1 MRNLRLAEKLGFSV
15 ALFGLLVVQPVN
27 AQKEIKFDVGA
38 DIVSSYV
45 WRGIKT
51 ADASIQPS
59 LSLGYGDFSL
69 SSWAST
75 NITGGTNYKE
85 VDFTAAYSKSG
96 FTTALTDYWW
106 DGEGS
111 LRYFSSPNQGAGHM
125 LEATLGYELQGSFP
139 LSLSWNTFF
148 AGNGNKKENG
158 DNSFSTYVELGYPF
172 KVGDIDLGISTGFT
186 PWESVIY
193 GTDGF
198 KFTSIQLKA
207 AKSIKITDSY
217 SLPIFGSIITNPH
230 QEDIHFV
237 FGITIN

>member
-1 MRNLRLAEKLGFSV
+1 MKKINLGKRLGLGIV
-15 ALFGLLVVQPVN
+15 LFGLFTTQSVN
-27 AQKEIKFDVGA
+27 AQNKISADISA

-45 WRGIKT
+45 WRGAK
-51 ADASIQPS
+51 ASDASVQPS

-75 NITGGTNYKE
+75 SITSSGYKE
-85 VDFTAAYSKSG
+85 VDFTASYSKSG
-96 FTTALTDYWW
+96 FTAAVTDYWW
-106 DGEGS
+106 DGEKS
-111 LRYFSSPNQGAGHM
+111 YRYFSSPDGGAGHM

-148 AGNGNKKENG
+148 TGEGNKKENG
-158 DNSFSTYVELGYPF
+158 DNSLSTYVELAYPF
-172 KVGDIDLGISTGFT
+172 QVGGLDMGISAGFT
-186 PWESVIY
+186 PWESKIY

-198 KFTSIQLKA
+198 KFTAIQVKA

-217 SLPIFGSIITNPH
+217 SLPVFGGIIANPH